1 MVKFFEKFSTHSPN
15 SLKQDPMVGSPKL
28 CFSSI
33 LFIFTLKNAILE
45 HFFVKC
51 SQGILGVNFF
61 SFSSTSYDVNSM
73 CLDF

>member
-1 MVKFFEKFSTHSPN
+1 MVNFFENFSTHSPN
-15 SLKQDPMVGSPKL
+15 SLKQDPMVGSQKQ

-33 LFIFTLKNAILE
+33 LFFLILKIAILE
-45 HFFVKC
+45 HFFMKC

-61 SFSSTSYDVNSM
+61 SFSSISYDVNSM